1 MTWPS
6 SPCTWNA
13 YVESGATR
21 EERAKR
27 LAEVPE
33 EWRDGVKRHVA
44 CEFKIR
50 TIIRNAKAGDRTP
63 RPSLGNQP
71 R

>member
-1 MTWPS
+1 MPGVEGGAGEVAMTWPS

-13 YVESGATR
+13 YVEAGKDPS
-21 EERAKR
+21 ERRLR

-33 EWRDGVKRHVA
+33 EWREGVKRHVV

-50 TIIRNAKAGDRTP
+50 TRLARKR
-63 RPSLGNQP
+63 L
-71 R
+71 

>member
-1 MTWPS
+1 MASTNPWPS
-6 SPCTWNA
+6 SIPTWNS

-33 EWRDGVKRHVA
+33 EWRESVKRHVA

-50 TIIRNAKAGDRTP
+50 TQLARKRI
-63 RPSLGNQP
+63 
-71 R
+71 

>member
-1 MTWPS
+1 MGDMGAEGKLTWPI
-6 SPCTWNA
+6 WNA

-21 EERAKR
+21 EERNKR

-33 EWRDGVKRHVA
+33 AWREVVKRHVA

-50 TIIRNAKAGDRTP
+50 TRLARKRI
-63 RPSLGNQP
+63 
-71 R
+71 

>member
-1 MTWPS
+1 MPPKWPS

-33 EWRDGVKRHVA
+33 EWREGVKRHVA

-50 TIIRNAKAGDRTP
+50 TRMAKKR
-63 RPSLGNQP
+63 L
-71 R
+71 